1 MKITIETKY
10 GKCQVVDESIE
21 YMDEAIDLMVQALK
35 GLGFAEENIAKE
47 LLDKAKEMN
56 KDKIVL
62 VV

>member
-10 GKCQVVDESIE
+10 GKCQVIDENIE
-21 YMDEAIDLMVQALK
+21 FMDEAIDLVVQALK
-35 GLGFAEENIAKE
+35 GLGFAEENIAE
-47 LLDKAKEMN
+47 ALLDKAKEMN